1 MNKDKFFYIGT
12 YEVNHMAVITT
23 SIFDI
28 FKIGPG
34 PSSSHTIGP
43 MNAALHFRDRIKELP
58 KQQIDRATHI
68 KVHLYGSLSAT
79 GKGHG
84 TDRAILAGL
93 MGQSPAKCDVDQIL
107 SFFSK
112 EDDIYDIKIDGKIL
126 LFDYSSFCFDEIHHL
141 FPYSNTMILQ
151 LFANDKLI
159 LSGEYYSI
167 GGGFIICK
175 GEEVKEKPMPPHPYS
190 NMNELKR
197 LVETKNISLTDLLIE
212 NEMAISGR
220 SREEIFSGLY
230 KIIEVM
236 ENSVMKGV
244 HTEGVLPGS
253 LKLHRKAPA
262 LYRIAEEEEIIDVP
276 DRFLIYL
283 DCYALAAIE
292 ENAAGHLVVTAPT
305 SGSSGVIPGI
315 ICLMKHYFKTDESL
329 ICEGLLAAGAIG
341 FIAKHNASISG
352 AEVGCQGEVGVAAAM
367 GAAMIAQIDRC
378 SIKVIE
384 NAAEIALEHQLGL
397 TCDPMGG
404 YVQIPCIERNAVAA
418 VEAYNAY
425 LLAAAGDPEKQKI
438 SFDQVVEVMLQ
449 TGKDMC
455 LKYKETSKGGLAL
468 CDIEC

>member
-1 MNKDKFFYIGT
+1 MCI
-12 YEVNHMAVITT
+12 ITT

-43 MNAALHFRDRIKELP
+43 MTASLHFREKMKEMSKELLN
-58 KQQIDRATHI
+58 KATHI
-68 KVHLYGSLSAT
+68 EVHLYGSLSAT

-93 MGQSPAKCDVDQIL
+93 MGQEPATCDVKQIL

-112 EDDIYDIKIDGKIL
+112 EDDIYEINIQGKII
-126 LFDYSSFCFDEIHHL
+126 LFDYNSFCFDEIHHL

-151 LFANDKLI
+151 LYAKDKVI
-159 LSGEYYSI
+159 LSNEYYSI
-167 GGGFIICK
+167 GGGFISCK
-175 GEEVKEKPMPPHPYS
+175 GEEEKKRPMPPHPYS
-190 NMNELKR
+190 NMKELKQ
-197 LVETKNISLTDLLIE
+197 LMSSKSISLTDLLIE
-212 NEMAISGR
+212 NEMAITGR
-220 SREEIFSGLY
+220 TKDEIFSGLY
-230 KIIEVM
+230 KIMDVM
-236 ENSVMKGV
+236 EQSVVKGIN
-244 HTEGVLPGS
+244 TDGVLPGS
-253 LKLHRKAPA
+253 LQLSRKAPV
-262 LYRIAEEEEIIDVP
+262 LYRIALEEELIDVQ

-283 DCYALAAIE
+283 DCYALGAIE

-305 SGSSGVIPGI
+305 SGSSGVIPGLLS
-315 ICLMKHYFKTDESL
+315 LMKHYFHTDEAL
-329 ICEGLLAAGAIG
+329 LCEGLLAAAAIG

-367 GAAMIAQIDRC
+367 GAAMLAHIDRC

-397 TCDPMGG
+397 TCDPIGG
-404 YVQIPCIERNAVAA
+404 YVQIPCIERNAVAT

-455 LKYKETSKGGLAL
+455 LKYKETSRGGLAL